1 MVVWVIGGR
10 HSCWVGDRVPVSVL
24 CLVRSM
30 LSAGTAGCWVGGI
43 VVDEM
48 VVDCVGWLALGVVVG
63 LLLKV

>member
-1 MVVWVIGGR
+1 
-10 HSCWVGDRVPVSVL
+10 
-24 CLVRSM
+24 M
-30 LSAGTAGCWVGGI
+30 LSAGTAGWLVGGI